1 MYCPMK
7 PPAPNAENPFRD
19 HFPGEVLE
27 DLEDLPN
34 YNDWIVSQFAPF
46 LNGSTAEIGAGLGT
60 ISGRLLSR
68 VQSLDLIEPAPVM
81 AGQLQEKFIGQDHVR
96 VFERTLEDW
105 QQSIGQDEYDG
116 IVLVNVLEHIKNDH
130 AAAEGFFRSLKPG
143 GHLMIFVPAMPFL
156 YSKLDYA
163 YGHYRRYARKN
174 LHECIA
180 AAGFKIEKL
189 HFVDLAGV
197 FPWWLLN
204 TVMGKTSFHAPSLR
218 VYDRYVVPVTRKLE
232 SVLRPPLG
240 KNLILIARK
249 ETG

>member
-1 MYCPMK
+1 MK

-60 ISGRLLSR
+60 ISGRLLSL

-81 AGQLQEKFIGQDHVR
+81 ARQLQEKFIGEDHVR
-96 VFERTLEDW
+96 IFDRTLEDW
-105 QQSIGQDEYDG
+105 QQAVGQDEYDG
-116 IVLVNVLEHIKNDH
+116 IVLVNVLEHIKDDR
-130 AAAEGFFRSLKPG
+130 AAARGFFRSLKPG

-163 YGHYRRYARKN
+163 YGHYRRYTRNSLKD
-174 LHECIA
+174 CIA
-180 AAGFKIEKL
+180 NAGFEIEKL
-189 HFVDLAGV
+189 HFVDVAGV
-197 FPWWLLN
+197 FPWWLIN
-204 TVMGKTSFHAPSLR
+204 TLGKKTDFNPAIAAL
-218 VYDRYVVPVTRKLE
+218 YDRYFIPVTKFFERFI
-232 SVLRPPLG
+232 SPPLG
-240 KNLILIARK
+240 KNILIIAERAALK
-249 ETG
+249 PE

>member
-1 MYCPMK
+1 MK
-7 PPAPNAENPFRD
+7 PPLPSDESPFRD
-19 HFPGEVLE
+19 HFPEEVLE

-34 YNDWIVSQFAPF
+34 YNDWITSQFAPF
-46 LNGSTAEIGAGLGT
+46 LGGRTAEIGAGLGT

-68 VQSLDLIEPAPVM
+68 VQNLDLIEPAPVM
-81 AGQLQEKFIGQDHVR
+81 AAQLAEKFDGNKGVR
-96 VFERTLEDW
+96 VFEQTLEAW
-105 QQSIGQDEYDG
+105 QQGEESGQYDG
-116 IVLVNVLEHIKNDH
+116 IVLVNVLEHIKDDH
-130 AAAEGFFRSLKPG
+130 AAARGFFQSLKPG

-163 YGHYRRYARKN
+163 YGHYRRYTRKN

>member
-1 MYCPMK
+1 MK
-7 PPAPNAENPFRD
+7 PPASNAVNPFRD
-19 HFPGEVLE
+19 HFPEEVLE

-46 LNGSTAEIGAGLGT
+46 LMGRTAEIGAGLGT
-60 ISGRLLSR
+60 ISGRLLPS

-81 AGQLQEKFIGQDHVR
+81 AAQLQEKFIHEDSVR
-96 VFERTLEDW
+96 VFHRTLEDW
-105 QQSIGQDEYDG
+105 QQVVGSDKYDG
-116 IVLVNVLEHIKNDH
+116 IVLVNVLEHIKDDRT
-130 AAAEGFFRSLKPG
+130 AASGFFRSLKPG

-163 YGHYRRYARKN
+163 YGHYRRYTRNALKD
-174 LHECIA
+174 CVA
-180 AAGFKIEKL
+180 AAGFRIEKL

-218 VYDRYVVPVTRKLE
+218 IYDKYVVPVTRTCE
-232 SVLRPPLG
+232 SILRPPLG

>member
-1 MYCPMK
+1 MK

-19 HFPGEVLE
+19 HFPEEVLE
-27 DLEDLPN
+27 ELEDLPN

-46 LNGSTAEIGAGLGT
+46 LKGRTAEIGAGLGT

-81 AGQLQEKFIGQDHVR
+81 ASQLQEKFIGEDHVR
-96 VFERTLEDW
+96 VFDRTLEDW
-105 QQSIGQDEYDG
+105 QQAVGQDEYDG
-116 IVLVNVLEHIKNDH
+116 IVLVNVLEHIKDDR
-130 AAAEGFFRSLKPG
+130 AAARGFFRSLKPG

-163 YGHYRRYARKN
+163 YGHYRRYTRNSLKDCVAN
-174 LHECIA
+174 
-180 AAGFKIEKL
+180 AGFEIEKL

-204 TVMGKTSFHAPSLR
+204 TVLGKTSFHAPSLR
-218 VYDRYVVPVTRKLE
+218 FYDKYVVPVTRSCE
-232 SVLRPPLG
+232 SLLRPPLG

-249 ETG
+249 ETD

>member
-1 MYCPMK
+1 MK
-7 PPAPNAENPFRD
+7 PPLPSDESPFRD
-19 HFPGEVLE
+19 HFPEEVLE

-46 LNGSTAEIGAGLGT
+46 LKGRTAEIGAGLGT

-81 AGQLQEKFIGQDHVR
+81 AGQLQEKFIDQDHVR
-96 VFERTLEDW
+96 VFGRTLEDW
-105 QQSIGQDEYDG
+105 QRSIGQDEYDG

-143 GHLMIFVPAMPFL
+143 GHLMIFVPALPFL

-163 YGHYRRYARKN
+163 YGHYRRYTRNTLKD
-174 LHECIA
+174 CIA
-180 AAGFKIEKL
+180 AVGFEIEKL

-204 TVMGKTSFHAPSLR
+204 TVMGKTSFHAPSLQI
-218 VYDRYVVPVTRKLE
+218 YDKYVVPVTRTCE
-232 SVLRPPLG
+232 SILLPPLG